1 MLQNGGWMMSFV
13 GKLLPIHGYRVVLA
27 NYLPHNYQLSLSHL
41 YQPLI
46 GMQAVMLYQT
56 LLNENNLLG
65 ERSIRT
71 HHSLMNYL
79 KSPLDIIYNERLK
92 LEAIGLLKTYESI
105 EEQQKIFTYY
115 LQSPFAPNEFFHDPM
130 LAELLYHHLGDK
142 MYSQLKNQFI
152 APIDMSLQQKEVSAT
167 FSDVFTTIKP
177 ALQEKQ
183 HLTNHR
189 ESRIN
194 LQQQTEDFPIITT
207 SLKQRF
213 IQPETVLTRTNKRLI
228 SDMMHLYHLTEH
240 DVEKCVLW
248 ALADDHSL
256 DHEEFKAACHDI
268 FKTEK
273 NAFIQL
279 QEKQRTA
286 PQNQPVI
293 QQEESRS
300 TKDQLSELL
309 ETISL
314 RQLLEGL
321 TKGQASEKELIM
333 IREIMQTHQLKP
345 AVMNVLVHYVL
356 TRTNKKLSGDYLE
369 TIASHWARVQLN
381 TAKEAMDFVQK
392 EIDKAKNSKQRR
404 QNNRVK
410 HQEVI
415 PDWFKKQ
422 REQRKKTAKKA
433 AVNNQAE
440 SYDEDEIL
448 ALFHKH
454 SSENKN
460 KQG

>member
-1 MLQNGGWMMSFV
+1 MMSFV

-56 LLNENNLLG
+56 LLNESSLLS
-65 ERSIRT
+65 ERDIRT

-79 KSPLDIIYNERLK
+79 NSPLDIIYNERLK

-105 EEQQKIFTYY
+105 EEQQKIFAYH
-115 LQSPFAPNEFFHDPM
+115 LQSPFAPREFFHDPM
-130 LAELLYHHLGDK
+130 LAELLYHHLGEK
-142 MYSQLKNQFI
+142 IYIQLKHQFM
-152 APIDMSLQQKEVSAT
+152 AETDVSNQQKEISAK

-177 ALQEKQ
+177 TLQKDWQ
-183 HLTNHR
+183 LTTHR
-189 ESRIN
+189 EKIRR
-194 LQQQTEDFPIITT
+194 QQNTEDFSLIAT

-213 IQPETVLTRTNKRLI
+213 IPPEQVLTPSNKRLI
-228 SDMMHLYHLTEH
+228 SDMMRLYHLTEH
-240 DVEKCVLW
+240 DVEKCVFW
-248 ALADDHSL
+248 ALAEDHSL

-273 NAFIQL
+273 NALIKL
-279 QEKQRTA
+279 QEKQQDI
-286 PQNQPVI
+286 PNQQPLE
-293 QQEESRS
+293 QQIETKS

-321 TKGQASEKELIM
+321 TKGQASEKELKM
-333 IREIMQTHQLKP
+333 IGKIMQTHRLKP
-345 AVMNVLVHYVL
+345 SVMNVLVHYVL
-356 TRTNKKLSGDYLE
+356 TRTNKKLSEDYLE
-369 TIASHWARVQLN
+369 TIASHWARVELN
-381 TAKEAMDFVQK
+381 TAKEAMDFVQ
-392 EIDKAKNSKQRR
+392 EAIEKAKKRKNR
-404 QNNRVK
+404 QKSYRVK
-410 HQEVI
+410 QEVI

-422 REQRKKTAKKA
+422 KEQRKKSAKKA
-433 AVNNQAE
+433 AVKNQAE
-440 SYDEDEIL
+440 SFDEEEIL